1 MYRFNDKKVDTNL
14 FLQLQDLS
22 TVLSN
27 NPDIAFEYN
36 YGSFI
41 DMVDHK
47 VTASRFFWDNTKD
60 NIKEAGLKTD
70 VYLRTI
76 GTLKYTSIPDMK
88 MFLTNIQQVS
98 IPKFATQLIALLED
112 IRLEELIK
120 KERPGTKNVFTVRRN
135 YHKHYFERQLAS
147 NVNRSYPLDE
157 LFCLIYLLIQS
168 DQPDPRFPK
177 ANEAQLDLLD
187 TLKPL
192 IYTIFEANSTA
203 DITRVTEQIVFK
215 VESRY
220 DGDSLNEYFIFP
232 IVHMEQYTRNTL
244 FDELT
249 RTDKLMNDDFEE
261 VDEENSEYFDEKFST
276 WHRENKNGES
286 NQTFLQFEL
295 EQGTKTSLLGDGA
308 RETEEG
314 DQAMAS
320 IQGASGES
328 KQNDYSEME
337 SMDKQESNRGSN
349 TDEAIYGEENR
360 NAVKIDKEAESPS
373 MEDLKQYQ
381 DFVLAVEPYKR
392 KLSKT
397 IEKTLEHKKNS
408 PRKDLVFGRLS
419 KKLLPIVIDD
429 SRRVFY
435 KKNNESN
442 EIDAVFTLL
451 VDCSASMHNKMDETK
466 KGIVLFHEVLQ
477 ELKIPHRITGFW
489 EDANEVKEGYQPNY
503 FHRVHSFSDSFYEK
517 NGAKIMQLEPE
528 EDNRDGF
535 SIRVATKELQARR
548 EKNKFLLVFS
558 DGEPAA
564 SNYEQNGI
572 VDTNEAVAEARKR
585 GIDVIGMFLADGE
598 IQEHDDL
605 TMKNIYGK
613 ERLMIPSVSELP
625 EHFTPLLKKLL
636 LKSL

>member
-14 FLQLQDLS
+14 FLQLEDLS

-27 NPDIAFEYN
+27 DPEIAYEYN

-60 NIKEAGLKTD
+60 EIKEAGLKTD
-70 VYLRTI
+70 IYLRTI
-76 GTLKYTSIPDMK
+76 GTLKYTSIPTMRDY
-88 MFLTNIQQVS
+88 LDNIQEVTT
-98 IPKFATQLIALLED
+98 PKFATQLVALLED

-120 KERPGTKNVFTVRRN
+120 KERPGTKKVFEIRKN
-135 YHKHYFERQLAS
+135 YHKQYFESQLAT
-147 NVNRSYPLDE
+147 NVNRSYLLDE

-177 ANEAQLDLLD
+177 ANEGQLELLEKI
-187 TLKPL
+187 KPF
-192 IYTIFEANSTA
+192 IYSLFEAKTTA
-203 DITRVTEQIVFK
+203 DVTSIAERILFQ
-215 VESRY
+215 VEGIYS
-220 DGDSLNEYFIFP
+220 DSLNEYFIFP
-232 IVHMEQYTRNTL
+232 IVHMEKYKRNTL

-249 RTDKLMNDDFEE
+249 RTDKLSNDDFEE
-261 VDEENSEYFDEKFST
+261 VDEEKSEYIDERFST
-276 WHRENKNGES
+276 WHRENKNSEG

-295 EQGTKTSLLGDGA
+295 DQGTKTSLIGDGA

-314 DQAMAS
+314 DQAMDS
-320 IQGASGES
+320 IQGASGQS

-337 SMDKQESNRGSN
+337 SLEKKDTDQNNKQ
-349 TDEAIYGEENR
+349 DEAVYGEENMD
-360 NAVKIDKEAESPS
+360 AVRIDKKAETPS
-373 MEDLKQYQ
+373 IEDEIGYR
-381 DFVLAVEPYKR
+381 DYVAEIEPFKR
-392 KLSKT
+392 KLAKT

-408 PRKDLVFGRLS
+408 PRKDLLYGRLS
-419 KKLLPIVIDD
+419 KKLLPIVIDND
-429 SRRVFY
+429 RRIFY
-435 KKNNESN
+435 KKNHESQ

-451 VDCSASMHNKMDETK
+451 VDCSASMHNKMEETK

-477 ELKIPHRITGFW
+477 ELKIPHQIIGFW
-489 EDANEVKEGYQPNY
+489 EDANEVKDGYQPNY
-503 FHRVHSFSDSFYEK
+503 FHQVHSFSDSFYES

-535 SIRVATKELQARR
+535 SIRIATEELQARR

-564 SNYEQNGI
+564 ANYEQNGI
-572 VDTNEAVAEARKR
+572 VDTNEAVTEARKR

-598 IQEHDDL
+598 VQEREDL

-613 ERLMIPSVSELP
+613 ERLMIPSVAELP

-636 LKSL
+636 LKTI